1 MPHSKT
7 SRKERHAVMSKIV
20 NSAKTVK
27 TSKFLSL
34 ILRHEPERVGL
45 KLDSAG
51 WANVNE
57 LLEAVNRH
65 GVSLSIEELKQV
77 VATND
82 KKRFAFSEDG
92 LKIRASQ
99 GHSVD
104 AELQYPAAVPPEFLY
119 HGTPEK
125 FVESIRATGLN
136 KGERHDVHLSPDAAT
151 ATKVG
156 QRRGKPVV
164 LKIRAGEMHGAG
176 HVFRRSANNV
186 WLVEHVPARFIEFQQ

>member
-1 MPHSKT
+1 
-7 SRKERHAVMSKIV
+7 V
-20 NSAKTVK
+20 NEKQTVK

-34 ILRHEPERVGL
+34 ILRHEPQRVRL

-51 WANVNE
+51 WASVDE

-65 GVSLSIEELKQV
+65 GVPLTLEELRHV
-77 VATND
+77 VGTND

-99 GHSVD
+99 GHSVEV
-104 AELQYPAAVPPEFLY
+104 ELQYQPEAPPEFLY

-125 FVESIRATGLN
+125 FVESIRASGLS

-156 QRRGKPVV
+156 QRRGTPVV
-164 LKIRAGEMHGAG
+164 LKIRAGDMHRAG
-176 HVFRRSANNV
+176 HVFRRSENNV
-186 WLVEHVPARFIEFQQ
+186 WLVEHVPAEFIEFGQ

>member
-1 MPHSKT
+1 
-7 SRKERHAVMSKIV
+7 V
-20 NSAKTVK
+20 NARETVK

-51 WANVNE
+51 WVSVSE
-57 LLEAVNRH
+57 LLEAVNQH
-65 GVSLSIEELKQV
+65 GVSLSIKELKDV

-99 GHSVD
+99 GHSVEV
-104 AELQYPAAVPPEFLY
+104 ELQYPPEVPPEFLY

-136 KGERHDVHLSPDAAT
+136 KGERHDVHLSPDPVT

-156 QRRGKPVV
+156 QRRGRPVV
-164 LKIRAGEMHGAG
+164 LKIHAGDMHRTG

-186 WLVEHVPARFIEFQQ
+186 WLVDFVSAKFIEFEQ